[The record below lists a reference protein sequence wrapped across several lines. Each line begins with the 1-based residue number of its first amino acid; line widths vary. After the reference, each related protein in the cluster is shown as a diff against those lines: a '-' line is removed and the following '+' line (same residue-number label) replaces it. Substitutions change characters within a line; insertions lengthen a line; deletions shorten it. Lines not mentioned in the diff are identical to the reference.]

1 MNADDSQGGLPRRS
15 PNVAAFL
22 SFLWPGLGQWYVGR
36 HRSALVFAVPVAL
49 AFGSIA
55 IRASSG
61 IPLLALELFTPSLAL
76 TALVLVALLGA
87 WRLIAIVDA
96 AGTTEGRRAIRMP
109 RVGIPVA
116 VLVTLTIAVHGFLGY
131 EAWTFYQ
138 AGTRIFVGVPDPDT
152 GGLTV
157 PGASVRPGPILAAVP
172 FATPATLESRINV
185 LLTGIDS
192 SAQRKQRLNDTLIVV
207 SIDPVT
213 RQVAMISFP
222 RDLAQL
228 PMWDGRIYPD
238 KINSLM
244 TYAQGHRSE
253 FPDGGLPTLMKEIGF
268 LLGVPIHYYA
278 ALDLGGF
285 VRMIDLVGGVDIDN
299 QRTIDDPGYGGWTNG
314 HPIGFFLPAGRHHLD
329 GQSALAYVRSRKG
342 AGDNDFTRSR
352 RQQQLLVAL
361 GRKLADPTMLPQL
374 SDVVRAAGDTIRT
387 NFPPDR
393 LGEFLSLGT
402 AIDDTAIQ
410 RYVLGPPY
418 ATYPTQA
425 NGVYQIIPDMS
436 RLSRLSIQL
445 FGADSA
451 YARAGAGSS
460 PAPSSSPVP

>member
-1 MNADDSQGGLPRRS
+1 LNADVSQGGLPQRS
-15 PNVAAFL
+15 PDVAAFL

-36 HRSALVFAVPVAL
+36 RRSALVFAIPVAL
-49 AFGSIA
+49 AFAAIA
-55 IRASSG
+55 VQASHG
-61 IPLLALELFTPSLAL
+61 IPQFALELFTPSLAL
-76 TALVLVALLGA
+76 TALVLVVLLGA

-96 AGTTEGRRAIRMP
+96 AATTGERRAFGVP

-116 VLVTLTIAVHGFLGY
+116 VLIAITIAVHGILGY
-131 EAWTFYQ
+131 DAWTFYQ
-138 AGTRIFVGVPDPDT
+138 AGTLMFVGVPNPDS
-152 GGLTV
+152 GSV
-157 PGASVRPGPILAAVP
+157 PPPGASTRPGPILAAVP
-172 FATPATLESRINV
+172 YATPATPDSRINV

-192 SAQRKQRLNDTLIVV
+192 TPQRRQRLNDTLIVV
-207 SIDPVT
+207 SIDPVS

-228 PMWDGRIYPD
+228 PMWDGGTYPD

-244 TYAQGHRSE
+244 TYAQGHPTE

-285 VRMIDLVGGVDIDN
+285 VRMVDLVGGVDVDN
-299 QRTIDDPGYGGWTNG
+299 GRTIDDPGYGGWTNG
-314 HPIGFFLPAGRHHLD
+314 HPIGFYLAAGRHHLD
-329 GQSALAYVRSRKG
+329 GQSALAYARSRKG

-361 GRKLADPTMLPQL
+361 GKKLADPAMLPRL
-374 SDVVRAAGDTIRT
+374 SDLVRAAGDTIRT

-393 LGEFLSLGT
+393 LGELLDFGT
-402 AIDDTAIQ
+402 TVDDAAIQ

-418 ATYPTQA
+418 ATYPTEA
-425 NGVYQIIPDMS
+425 GATYQLIPDVG
-436 RLSRLSIQL
+436 RIARLSIEL
-445 FGADSA
+445 FGPESE
-451 YARAGAGSS
+451 Y
-460 PAPSSSPVP
+460 SSPVP

>member
-1 MNADDSQGGLPRRS
+1 LNADVSQGGLPQRS

-22 SFLWPGLGQWYVGR
+22 SFVWPGLGQWYVGR

-55 IRASSG
+55 IRASRG

-96 AGTTEGRRAIRMP
+96 AGTTGGRRAFRMP

-116 VLVTLTIAVHGFLGY
+116 ALVTVTIVVHGFLGY

-138 AGTRIFVGVPDPDT
+138 AGTRMFVGVPDPDI
-152 GGLTV
+152 GGQTV
-157 PGASVRPGPILAAVP
+157 PGASAHPGPMLAAVP
-172 FATPATLESRINV
+172 FATPATLDSRINV
-185 LLTGIDS
+185 LLTGIDAS
-192 SAQRKQRLNDTLIVV
+192 PQRRQRLNDTLIVV
-207 SIDPVT
+207 SIDPVS
-213 RQVAMISFP
+213 RQVVMISFP
-222 RDLAQL
+222 RDLSQL
-228 PMWDGRIYPD
+228 PMPDGRTYPD

-244 TYAQGHRSE
+244 TYAQGHPGE

-285 VRMIDLVGGVDIDN
+285 VRMVDLVGGVDIDN

-314 HPIGFFLPAGRHHLD
+314 HPIGFYLPAGRHHLD

-361 GRKLADPTMLPQL
+361 GKKLADPAMLPRL
-374 SDVVRAAGDTIRT
+374 SDLVRAAGDTIRT

-393 LGEFLSLGT
+393 LAEVLDLGT
-402 AIDDTAIQ
+402 TIDDAAIQ

-425 NGVYQIIPDMS
+425 SAVYQIIPDIGRIS
-436 RLSRLSIQL
+436 KLSIQL

-451 YARAGAGSS
+451 YAATGTDPS
-460 PAPSSSPVP
+460 PAP

>member
-1 MNADDSQGGLPRRS
+1 MNADVSQGGLSQRS
-15 PNVAAFL
+15 PHLAAFL

-55 IRASSG
+55 IQASRG
-61 IPLLALELFTPSLAL
+61 IPQLALELFTPSLAL

-96 AGTTEGRRAIRMP
+96 AGATGGGRAFRVP
-109 RVGIPVA
+109 GVGIPVA
-116 VLVTLTIAVHGFLGY
+116 VLIAITIVVHGILGY
-131 EAWTFYQ
+131 DAWTFYQ
-138 AGTRIFVGVPDPDT
+138 AGTRMFVGVPDPDI
-152 GGLTV
+152 GGAPF
-157 PGASVRPGPILAAVP
+157 PGTSARPGPILAAAP
-172 FATPATLESRINV
+172 FATPPTLDSRINV

-192 SAQRKQRLNDTLIVV
+192 SSQRRQRLNDTLIVV
-207 SIDPVT
+207 SIDPLT

-222 RDLAQL
+222 RDLSQL
-228 PMWDGRIYPD
+228 PLWDGRTYPD

-244 TYAQGHRSE
+244 TYAQGHRTE

-268 LLGVPIHYYA
+268 VLGVPIHYYA

-285 VRMIDLVGGVDIDN
+285 VKMVDLVGGVDVDN

-314 HPIGFFLPAGRHHLD
+314 HPIGFYLPAGRHHLD

-361 GRKLADPTMLPQL
+361 GKKLADPAMLPHL
-374 SDVVRAAGDTIRT
+374 SDLVRAAGDTIRT

-393 LGEFLSLGT
+393 LGDLLDLGT
-402 AIDDTAIQ
+402 TVDDAAIQ
-410 RYVLGPPY
+410 RFVLGPPY
-418 ATYPTQA
+418 ATYPTQVGA
-425 NGVYQIIPDMS
+425 TYELIPDLGRIS
-436 RLSRLSIQL
+436 KLSIQL

-451 YARAGAGSS
+451 YVAAGMGSS
-460 PAPSSSPVP
+460 PAP